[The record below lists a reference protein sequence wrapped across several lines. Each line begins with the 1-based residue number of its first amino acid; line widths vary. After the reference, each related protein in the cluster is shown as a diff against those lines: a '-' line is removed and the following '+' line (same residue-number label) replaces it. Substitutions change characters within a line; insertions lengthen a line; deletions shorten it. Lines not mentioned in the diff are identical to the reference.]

1 MENPPEN
8 ADAEFIIIWSMLPEE
23 LFASS
28 EK

>member
-8 ADAEFIIIWSMLPEE
+8 ADPVFIIIWSILPEE